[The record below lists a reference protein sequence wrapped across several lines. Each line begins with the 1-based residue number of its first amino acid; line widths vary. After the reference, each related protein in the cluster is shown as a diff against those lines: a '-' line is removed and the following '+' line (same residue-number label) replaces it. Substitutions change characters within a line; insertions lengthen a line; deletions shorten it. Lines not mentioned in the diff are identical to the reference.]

1 MGLHLMHAVK
11 SSARARKS
19 QIQRQ
24 LAQVQIDAR
33 RALRDQQ
40 NIEKMIQQQ
49 EKSIKSMYGSMSSMM
64 QMGFQAAQMAEA
76 YKTVGLQMGDM
87 QGVASLDAEKQKQF
101 TAAQSMASQ
110 TIAGFNQMTQMT
122 MQQMQQMAEAEIEM
136 MRQTQLEPA
145 KDLVDQLQTEKESL
159 EAELQIAEQDYQAA
173 KDAEKSEIK
182 NFAPTYTGQ
191 A

>member
-1 MGLHLMHAVK
+1 MGLHLLHAVK
-11 SSARARKS
+11 SSARQRKS
-19 QIQRQ
+19 QIQRK

-49 EKSIKSMYGSMSSMM
+49 EKDIKNQYGTMASMM
-64 QMGFQAAQMAEA
+64 QMANQAAQMS
-76 YKTVGLQMGDM
+76 GLYSQFKITDPTAKDAFKNVNM
-87 QGVASLDAEKQKQF
+87 QEFS
-101 TAAQSMASQ
+101 AAQSMASQ
-110 TIAGFNQMTQMT
+110 SIATFNQMTQMT
-122 MQQMQQMAEAEIEM
+122 MQQMQSMAEAQIEM
-136 MRQTQLEPA
+136 LRQTQLEPA

-159 EAELQIAEQDYQAA
+159 EAELQLADQDYQAA
-173 KDAEKSEIK
+173 KEAEKSEIK